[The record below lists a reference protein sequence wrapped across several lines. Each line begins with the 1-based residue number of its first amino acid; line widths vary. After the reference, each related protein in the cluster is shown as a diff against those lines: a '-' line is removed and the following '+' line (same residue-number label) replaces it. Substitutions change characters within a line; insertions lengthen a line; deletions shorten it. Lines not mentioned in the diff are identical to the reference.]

1 MKRIYL
7 LAFLIAVSGSLF
19 AQTRSV
25 NLQLTSQVKSGV
37 GGNKIL
43 LVESSANA
51 TPDTFLFTV
60 KNLGPNDLT
69 SADTIIFDLPYG
81 TYNGPIDATKGLKK
95 DSTVTYKHVIKIGPG
110 TAKSQTLAGFQW
122 CDSIWVSS
130 MGAIVPDPAI
140 ANNKSCYNVDL
151 TVWAT
156 SVNDVNVSANTMT
169 IYPNPASSQ
178 INVRFDF
185 GKNATAALAVRDIL
199 GKVVYQQD
207 LGKNLAGEK
216 EFTID
221 ASNFASG
228 LYFVELTANE
238 AKKVARVTVQ

>member
-7 LAFLIAVSGSLF
+7 LFFLIGISGSLF

-25 NLQLTSQVKSGV
+25 DLQLTSQVRSWQ
-37 GGNKIL
+37 GNNKVL
-43 LVESSANA
+43 LVGDAA
-51 TPDTFLFTV
+51 PAPDTFRFII

-69 SADTIIFDLPYG
+69 SADTIIFDTPYG
-81 TYNGPIDATKGLKK
+81 SGFRGAIDATKGLKK
-95 DSTVTYKHVIKIGPG
+95 DSTTVFQYVSKIGPG
-110 TAKSQTLAGFQW
+110 TLKSQSVSALPW

-130 MGAIVPDPAI
+130 MGKIVADPAI
-140 ANNKSCYNVDL
+140 ANNKSCNNVEL

-156 SVNDVNVSANTMT
+156 SINDANVSSNTMA

-185 GKNATAALAVRDIL
+185 GSNATATLAVRDIL

-216 EFTID
+216 EFSINS
-221 ASNFASG
+221 SNFASG
-228 LYFVELTANE
+228 LYFIELSVNDS
-238 AKKVARVTVQ
+238 KKVAKVTVQ